1 MIIILLLLLV
11 PLLVAVIYL
20 GRRAYVLAGL
30 LADAQDIIDDTQA
43 YISQLEETNKY
54 MFSKIEAS
62 YQSMQQIDRLGAF
75 EKDDEAGTTFQ
86 MLQQVITELK
96 TEFDDIY
103 RRFIYP
109 ALMKLTENIINKMK
123 PDYIDSSFAD
133 LQTDLVT
140 HVTSK
145 LDKFKPESGKAY
157 SYYTRTS
164 FNYLIAENQKAYSKL
179 KNDTEEL
186 DVDEQRNVLIEIH
199 NDEMR
204 ETLKYF
210 MDAYVRYCYQ
220 NLNFI
225 FNTQSDIHV
234 ADSILH
240 IFESRE
246 NVDDFNKK
254 ALYILIRERTGLVTN
269 NITRV
274 VKILKDIYVKK
285 FNEYERNNFVN
296 LPF

>member
-1 MIIILLLLLV
+1 MTPKKKKTTSNYFTKITDIAII
-11 PLLVAVIYL
+11 
-20 GRRAYVLAGL
+20 AY
-30 LADAQDIIDDTQA
+30 
-43 YISQLEETNKY
+43 NK
-54 MFSKIEAS
+54 SESPIT
-62 YQSMQQIDRLGAF
+62 R
-75 EKDDEAGTTFQ
+75 EK
-86 MLQQVITELK
+86 
-96 TEFDDIY
+96 IY

-179 KNDTEEL
+179 KNDAEEL